1 MTEQSEWPKHP
12 DGSNKR
18 VGDMT
23 PEERRAVFKA
33 AGIRL
38 KAELERPEVQ
48 ERVAHVLNGGTTQ

>member
-23 PEERRAVFKA
+23 PEESRAVFKA
-33 AGIRL
+33 AGERV
-38 KAELERPEVQ
+38 KAQFERPAVQ
-48 ERVAHVLNGGTTQ
+48 AALDKVLKD